1 MNLSLPICF
10 LVIVCLLSCESKLT
24 NYVDVIENIK
34 KSSFDFGA
42 TGLSSNT
49 TWPPT
54 YYNFGDNYV
63 IVYNPYRHGLDTLKR
78 EKDFFYLM
86 RGIDLEGEGPE
97 AINDFESFFSTDA
110 LQVFVSNNAVVTK
123 NDGSNFAYY
132 NIPKMIEPLVSGPFV
147 IGQLT
152 DNLFGRI
159 HSSFDK
165 GNDLLYFFVFDGA
178 DNRLLLCKLDLIF
191 GSIDLIP
198 HPVDIHEL
206 SKFQILID
214 DQGTYIANQRLPYI
228 YIIDQ
233 ELVLSFNYSSDFFV
247 LNNKSGE
254 YQKIINRSEM
264 FPNSKSVKIH
274 LENDPDF
281 LKVLEAMDEISADVE
296 FGAIQKFGSE
306 GGFCRLV
313 RAPVVNQGYSNADFF
328 LEIFDAKFKK
338 LHEIHLNRLAPEMS
352 PFFISYPDGLFIK
365 SKNQSNE
372 EKLDYYFIP
381 LEILR
386 SDDF

>member
-1 MNLSLPICF
+1 MRMPLCF
-10 LVIVCLLSCESKLT
+10 LVIVYLLSCEGKLP
-24 NYVDVIENIK
+24 NYFDVQEDIK
-34 KSSFDFGA
+34 KRSFDFGA
-42 TGLSSNT
+42 TGLSSHT
-49 TWPPT
+49 IWPPT
-54 YYNFGDNYV
+54 YYNFGDHHV

-86 RGIDLEGEGPE
+86 RGIDLEREGPG
-97 AINDFESFFSTDA
+97 AINDFESFFYTDTH
-110 LQVFVSNNAVVTK
+110 QVFVSNNAVITK
-123 NDGSNFAYY
+123 NEGSNLAYY
-132 NIPKMIEPLVSGPFV
+132 NIPKMIGPLVSGPFV
-147 IGQLT
+147 IGRLT

-178 DNRLLLCKLDLIF
+178 DNTLLLCKLDLRI
-191 GSIDLIP
+191 GELELIS
-198 HPVDIHEL
+198 HPVDVQEL
-206 SKFQILID
+206 KKFQILID

-228 YIIDQ
+228 HVIDQ
-233 ELVLSFNYSSDFFV
+233 ELIISFNYSADFFI
-247 LNNKSGE
+247 LNSNTGKYE
-254 YQKIINRSEM
+254 KISNGSEL
-264 FPNSKSVKIH
+264 FPSSKTVDVR
-274 LENDPDF
+274 LENNPDI
-281 LKVLEAMDEISADVE
+281 LKVMEAMDEVLADVE

-313 RAPVVNQGYSNADFF
+313 RGPVINQDYSNADFF
-328 LEIFDAKFKK
+328 LEIFDSKCKK
-338 LHEIHLNRLAPEMS
+338 IQEIHLNRLAPDMS